1 MERLS
6 NLSLC
11 LAVCA
16 AGMCTDLWNP
26 ILTKPKLWRSAGG
39 PYYNTG
45 CRLAAWISCLE
56 NKRYAMQ
63 FLETQQSKNIP
74 LQETES
80 VHG

>member
-6 NLSLC
+6 NLSFC
-11 LAVCA
+11 SAVCA

-26 ILTKPKLWRSAGG
+26 ILTKPKLWRNAES

-45 CRLAAWISCLE
+45 CVLAAWISCLE

-63 FLETQQSKNIP
+63 LLETQQSKNIP
-74 LQETES
+74 LRETES